1 MRFGF
6 VVVLFAL
13 ISPAMA
19 KPLHEPRL
27 TIAKGGPEHPQVA
40 LTFDACSGGIDR
52 RILDTLIDNRIPATL
67 FVTRRWLARNGPTV
81 RVLAGHPELFE
92 IEDHGAE
99 HVPAVLGNRAVY
111 GIKPAGT
118 LAAVEAEVEG
128 GAGAIATDLGVRA
141 GWFRGATALY
151 SPDALA
157 LIKSL
162 GFRIAG
168 YSVSGDEGATASA
181 SKAARTIGR
190 ARDGDVIIAHINQP
204 THAAGEGVVQGLLAL
219 KDKGMT
225 FVRLDDA
232 DGTGNHGTTD

>member
-6 VVVLFAL
+6 IVVLLAL
-13 ISPAMA
+13 VSPAVA

-81 RVLAGHPELFE
+81 RVLADHPELFE

-99 HVPAVLGNRAVY
+99 HVPAVLGSKAVY

-181 SKAARTIGR
+181 TKAARTIGH

-204 THAAGEGVVQGLLAL
+204 NRMSGEGVAKGILELKARGFSFRLLKEVETAE
-219 KDKGMT
+219 
-225 FVRLDDA
+225 DD
-232 DGTGNHGTTD
+232 NS